1 MKKTLLLFVCLSTIY
16 AYSQYAEEDVLNYI
30 DNYSKL
36 AVQSMKT
43 YKIPASVKLAQAIYS
58 SNAGQSKVAKEAR
71 NHFGLLCNTE
81 YQGEPYYETSDRS
94 GNCYRMY
101 ATVEESFQD
110 HNLFLTTRPRYESLF
125 QLSPTD
131 YRAWATGLQACGYSI
146 NPEYAQRLIAIIE
159 KYTLT
164 RFDKQGMSAQNS
176 ETAVAEPRQEKQE
189 VAEPKQVETPS
200 SQAVTETPKQAPQP
214 QETVQTTPVEQP
226 KQKAETQETAQ
237 KTENVPQKRNYYV
250 NEVEPDTII
259 NGIEIYIQRGKHPNS
274 SANGNRPIVNMNV
287 FTAQPNEY
295 RVSYFPYTKRDVYE
309 NNKIKFVIAKR
320 GETFAKIA
328 KDTQLMESDL
338 RYYNDASD
346 DYEPVENEV
355 VYLQQKN
362 TKSEVSYHKLEMAD
376 SFRYLSQ
383 KYAVQLKTLVKRNK
397 TPEGGFTVGSLICID
412 CK

>member
-1 MKKTLLLFVCLSTIY
+1 MKKIFLLFVCLSTIC

-43 YKIPASVKLAQAIYS
+43 YKIPASIKLAQAIYS
-58 SNAGQSKVAKEAR
+58 SNAGQSKVAREAR

-125 QLSPTD
+125 QLSPMD
-131 YRAWATGLQACGYSI
+131 YKAWANGLQACGYSI

-164 RFDKQGMSAQNS
+164 RFDKQGMPAQQ
-176 ETAVAEPRQEKQE
+176 AEPE
-189 VAEPKQVETPS
+189 VAEPQPQQTAEPKPVTTPS
-200 SQAVTETPKQAPQP
+200 NTTQ
-214 QETVQTTPVEQP
+214 TPVEQP
-226 KQKAETQETAQ
+226 KKKAEVQETAQ
-237 KTENVPQKRNYYV
+237 KTEAPQPIRVHENG
-250 NEVEPDTII
+250 VEPDTVI
-259 NGIEIYIQRGKHPNS
+259 NGIEVYIQRGKRPS
-274 SANGNRPIVNMNV
+274 TSANDNRPIVNMNV

-295 RVSYFPYTKRDVYE
+295 KVSYFPYTKRDVYE
-309 NNKIKFVIAKR
+309 NNKIKFVIAKK
-320 GETFAKIA
+320 GETYAKIA
-328 KDTQLMESDL
+328 KDAQLMESDL
-338 RYYNDASD
+338 RFYNDASD
-346 DYEPVENEV
+346 DYEPVPGEV
-355 VYLQQKN
+355 VYLQMKN
-362 TKSEVSYHKLEMAD
+362 TKSDVSYHKLEMAD

>member
-1 MKKTLLLFVCLSTIY
+1 MKKIFLLFVCLSTIC

-43 YKIPASVKLAQAIYS
+43 YKIPASIKLAQAIYS
-58 SNAGQSKVAKEAR
+58 SNAGQSKVAREAR

-125 QLSPTD
+125 QLSPMD
-131 YRAWATGLQACGYSI
+131 YKAWANGLQACGYSI

-164 RFDKQGMSAQNS
+164 RFDKQGMPAQQ
-176 ETAVAEPRQEKQE
+176 AEPE
-189 VAEPKQVETPS
+189 VAEPQPQQTAEPKPVTTPS
-200 SQAVTETPKQAPQP
+200 NTTQ
-214 QETVQTTPVEQP
+214 TPVEQP
-226 KQKAETQETAQ
+226 KKKAEVQETAQ
-237 KTENVPQKRNYYV
+237 KTEAPQPIRVHENG
-250 NEVEPDTII
+250 VEPDTVI
-259 NGIEIYIQRGKHPNS
+259 NGIEVYIQRGKRPS
-274 SANGNRPIVNMNV
+274 TSANDNRPIVNMNV

-295 RVSYFPYTKRDVYE
+295 KVSYFPYTKRDVYE
-309 NNKIKFVIAKR
+309 NNKIKFVIAKK
-320 GETFAKIA
+320 GETYAKIA
-328 KDTQLMESDL
+328 KDAQLMESDL
-338 RYYNDASD
+338 RFYNDASD
-346 DYEPVENEV
+346 DYEPVPGEV
-355 VYLQQKN
+355 VYLQMKN
-362 TKSEVSYHKLEMAD
+362 TKSDVSYHKLEMAD

-383 KYAVQLKTLVKRNK
+383 KYAVQLKTLIKRNK
-397 TPEGGFTVGSLICID
+397 TPEGGFKVGSLICID

>member
-1 MKKTLLLFVCLSTIY
+1 MKKIFLLFICLSTFY

-43 YKIPASVKLAQAIYS
+43 YKIPASIKLAQAIYS
-58 SNAGQSKVAKEAR
+58 SNAGQSKVAREAR

-81 YQGEPYYETSDRS
+81 YQGEQYYETSDRS
-94 GNCYRMY
+94 GNCYRTY

-131 YRAWATGLQACGYSI
+131 YTAWANGLQACGYSI

-164 RFDKQGMSAQNS
+164 RFDKQGMPAQNAQV
-176 ETAVAEPRQEKQE
+176 ETE
-189 VAEPKQVETPS
+189 VAEPQSKQV
-200 SQAVTETPKQAPQP
+200 AVP
-214 QETVQTTPVEQP
+214 TPVTNTPNTAQTQTEQP
-226 KQKAETQETAQ
+226 KKKAEVQETAQ
-237 KTENVPQKRNYYV
+237 KTETTKKKQIYE
-250 NEVEPDTII
+250 NEAEPDTVI
-259 NGIEIYIQRGKHPNS
+259 NGIEVYIQRGKRTNS
-274 SANGNRPIVNMNV
+274 SYENRPIVNMNV
-287 FTAQPNEY
+287 FTAKPNEY
-295 RVSYFPYTKRDVYE
+295 KVSYFPYTKRDVYE
-309 NNKIKFVIAKR
+309 NNKIKFVIAKK
-320 GETFAKIA
+320 GETYSRIA
-328 KDTQLMESDL
+328 KEAQVMESDL
-338 RYYNDASD
+338 RFYNDADD
-346 DYEPVENEV
+346 DYEPVPGEV
-355 VYLQQKN
+355 VYLQMKN
-362 TKSEVSYHKLEMAD
+362 TKSDVSYHKLELAD

-397 TPEGGFTVGSLICID
+397 TPDGGFTVGSLICID

>member
-1 MKKTLLLFVCLSTIY
+1 MKKIFLLFVCLSTIC

-43 YKIPASVKLAQAIYS
+43 YKIPASIKLAQAIYS
-58 SNAGQSKVAKEAR
+58 SNAGQSKVAREAR

-110 HNLFLTTRPRYESLF
+110 HNLVLTTRPRYESLF
-125 QLSPTD
+125 QLSPMD
-131 YRAWATGLQACGYSI
+131 YKAWANGLQACGYSI

-164 RFDKQGMSAQNS
+164 RFDKQGMPAQQ
-176 ETAVAEPRQEKQE
+176 AEPE
-189 VAEPKQVETPS
+189 VAEPQPQQTAEPKPVTTPS
-200 SQAVTETPKQAPQP
+200 NTTQ
-214 QETVQTTPVEQP
+214 TPVEQP
-226 KQKAETQETAQ
+226 KKKAEVQETAQ
-237 KTENVPQKRNYYV
+237 KTEAPQPIRVHENG
-250 NEVEPDTII
+250 VEPDTVI
-259 NGIEIYIQRGKHPNS
+259 NGIEVYIQRGKRPS
-274 SANGNRPIVNMNV
+274 TSANDNRPIVNMNV

-295 RVSYFPYTKRDVYE
+295 KVSYFPYTKRDVYE
-309 NNKIKFVIAKR
+309 NNKIKFVIAKK
-320 GETFAKIA
+320 GETYAKIA
-328 KDTQLMESDL
+328 KDAQLMESDL
-338 RYYNDASD
+338 RFYNDASD
-346 DYEPVENEV
+346 DYEPVPGEV
-355 VYLQQKN
+355 VYLQMKN
-362 TKSEVSYHKLEMAD
+362 TKSDVSYHKLEMAD

>member
-1 MKKTLLLFVCLSTIY
+1 MKKIFLLLACLSAIY

-30 DNYSKL
+30 DQYSKL

-58 SNAGQSKVAKEAR
+58 SNAGQSKVAKEAN

-81 YQGEPYYETSDRS
+81 YQGEQYYETSDRS
-94 GNCYRMY
+94 GNCYRTY
-101 ATVEESFQD
+101 NTVEESFQD
-110 HNLFLTTRPRYESLF
+110 HNQFLTTRPRYESLF

-146 NPEYAQRLIAIIE
+146 NPEYAQRLINIIE
-159 KYTLT
+159 RYTLT
-164 RFDKQGMSAQNS
+164 RFDKQGMPAPDV
-176 ETAVAEPRQEKQE
+176 ETAVAEPQPMPKAQPAQTMQQAQPQAQPTAQSETQNQPQPKP
-189 VAEPKQVETPS
+189 VAESPKP
-200 SQAVTETPKQAPQP
+200 APKA
-214 QETVQTTPVEQP
+214 QETVQTNPAPQP
-226 KQKAETQETAQ
+226 KRTY
-237 KTENVPQKRNYYV
+237 ENGM
-250 NEVEPDTII
+250 EPDTII
-259 NGIEIYIQRGKHPNS
+259 NGIEIYVQRGKKS
-274 SANGNRPIVNMNV
+274 SADAGKPIINMNV
-287 FTAQPNEY
+287 FTAKPNEY

-309 NNKIKFVIAKR
+309 NNKIKFVIAKK
-320 GETFAKIA
+320 GDTYAKIA
-328 KDTQLMESDL
+328 KEAQLLESDL
-338 RYYNDASD
+338 RFYNDVDD
-346 DYEPVENEV
+346 DYEPLDGEV
-355 VYLQQKN
+355 VYLQMKN

>member
-1 MKKTLLLFVCLSTIY
+1 MKKILLLFVCLSTIC

-43 YKIPASVKLAQAIYS
+43 YKIPASIKLAQAIYS
-58 SNAGQSKVAKEAR
+58 SNAGQSKVAREAR

-110 HNLFLTTRPRYESLF
+110 HSLFLTTRPRYELLF
-125 QLSPTD
+125 QLAPTD
-131 YRAWATGLQACGYSI
+131 YKAWANGLQACGYSV

-164 RFDKQGMSAQNS
+164 RFDKQALPTQNT
-176 ETAVAEPRQEKQE
+176 ETAVAEPRYEKPE
-189 VAEPKQVETPS
+189 VAEPNPVTPS
-200 SQAVTETPKQAPQP
+200 APQTTT
-214 QETVQTTPVEQP
+214 EVQKPMP
-226 KQKAETQETAQ
+226 KPQETAQ
-237 KTENVPQKRNYYV
+237 TPSQPKRTYENGM
-250 NEVEPDTII
+250 EPDTII
-259 NGIEIYIQRGKHPNS
+259 NGIEVYIQRGKRPS
-274 SANGNRPIVNMNV
+274 VANDNRPIVNMNV
-287 FTAQPNEY
+287 FTAKPNEY
-295 RVSYFPYTKRDVYE
+295 KVSYFPYTKRDVYE
-309 NNKIKFVIAKR
+309 NNKIKFVIAKK
-320 GETFAKIA
+320 GETYAKIA
-328 KDTQLMESDL
+328 KEAQLMESDL
-338 RYYNDASD
+338 RFYNDVSD
-346 DYEPVENEV
+346 DYEPVDGEV
-355 VYLQQKN
+355 VYLQMKN
-362 TKSEVSYHKLEMAD
+362 TKSDVSYHKLEMAD

>member
-1 MKKTLLLFVCLSTIY
+1 MKKILLLFVCLSTIC

-43 YKIPASVKLAQAIYS
+43 YKIPASIKLAQAIYS
-58 SNAGQSKVAKEAR
+58 SNAGQSKVAREAR

-81 YQGEPYYETSDRS
+81 YQGEQYYETSDRS
-94 GNCYRMY
+94 GNCYRTY

-131 YRAWATGLQACGYSI
+131 YTAWANGLQACGYSV

-164 RFDKQGMSAQNS
+164 RFDKQGMPAQ
-176 ETAVAEPRQEKQE
+176 TAEPE
-189 VAEPKQVETPS
+189 VAEPQQTSGTKS
-200 SQAVTETPKQAPQP
+200 VTTTSGNTQTPK
-214 QETVQTTPVEQP
+214 EQP
-226 KQKAETQETAQ
+226 KKKTEVQETAQ
-237 KTENVPQKRNYYV
+237 QNEATQQKRTYENGT
-250 NEVEPDTII
+250 EPDTVI
-259 NGIEIYIQRGKHPNS
+259 NGIEVYIQRGKRPNT
-274 SANGNRPIVNMNV
+274 SANDNRPIVSMNV

-295 RVSYFPYTKRDVYE
+295 KVSYFPYTKRDVYE
-309 NNKIKFVIAKR
+309 NNKIKFVIAKK
-320 GETFAKIA
+320 GETYAKIA
-328 KDTQLMESDL
+328 KDAQLMESDL
-338 RYYNDASD
+338 RFYNDASD
-346 DYEPVENEV
+346 DYEPIPGEV
-355 VYLQQKN
+355 VYLQMKN
-362 TKSEVSYHKLEMAD
+362 TKSDVSYHKLEMAD

-383 KYAVQLKTLVKRNK
+383 KYAVQLKTLIKRNK
-397 TPEGGFTVGSLICID
+397 TPDGGFKVGSLICID

>member
-1 MKKTLLLFVCLSTIY
+1 MKKILLLFICLSTVY

-43 YKIPASVKLAQAIYS
+43 YKIPASIKLAQAIYS
-58 SNAGQSKVAKEAR
+58 SNAGQSKVAREAR

-110 HNLFLTTRPRYESLF
+110 HNLFLTSRPRYESLF

-146 NPEYAQRLIAIIE
+146 NPEYAERLIAIIE

-164 RFDKQGMSAQNS
+164 RFDKQGMSASNV
-176 ETAVAEPRQEKQE
+176 ETQVAESQSQQ
-189 VAEPKQVETPS
+189 VAE
-200 SQAVTETPKQAPQP
+200 SQAVAQSTTKPVTEAPKQTPK
-214 QETVQTTPVEQP
+214 
-226 KQKAETQETAQ
+226 TQESVQSTTTS
-237 KTENVPQKRNYYV
+237 KPKRTYDNGM
-250 NEVEPDTII
+250 EPDTII
-259 NGIEIYIQRGKHPNS
+259 NGIEVYIQRGKHTNS
-274 SANGNRPIVNMNV
+274 SAYDNRPIVNMNV

-295 RVSYFPYTKRDVYE
+295 KVSYFPYTKRDVYE
-309 NNKIKFVIAKR
+309 NNKVKFVIAKK
-320 GETFAKIA
+320 GDTYNKIA
-328 KDTQLMESDL
+328 KEAQLLESDL
-338 RYYNDASD
+338 RIYNDAPD
-346 DYEPVENEV
+346 DYEPILNEV
-355 VYLQQKN
+355 VYLQMKN

-383 KYAVQLKTLVKRNK
+383 KYAVQLKTLIKRNK
-397 TPEGGFTVGSLICID
+397 APEGGYTVGSLICID

>member
-1 MKKTLLLFVCLSTIY
+1 MKKILLLFVCLSTIC

-43 YKIPASVKLAQAIYS
+43 YKIPASIKLAQAIYS
-58 SNAGQSKVAKEAR
+58 SNAGQSKVAREAR

-81 YQGEPYYETSDRS
+81 YQGEQYYETSDRS
-94 GNCYRMY
+94 GNCYRTY

-125 QLSPTD
+125 QLSPMD
-131 YRAWATGLQACGYSI
+131 YKAWANGLQTCGYSV

-164 RFDKQGMSAQNS
+164 RFDKQGMPAQ
-176 ETAVAEPRQEKQE
+176 TAEPE
-189 VAEPKQVETPS
+189 VAEPQQPQQTSETKPVATTYS
-200 SQAVTETPKQAPQP
+200 NTQTPK
-214 QETVQTTPVEQP
+214 EQP
-226 KQKAETQETAQ
+226 KKKAEVQETTQ
-237 KTENVPQKRNYYV
+237 KTKATQQKRTY
-250 NEVEPDTII
+250 ESGVEPDTVI
-259 NGIEIYIQRGKHPNS
+259 NGIEVYIQRGKRPNAS
-274 SANGNRPIVNMNV
+274 TYDNRPIVNMNV

-295 RVSYFPYTKRDVYE
+295 KVSYFPYTKRDVYE
-309 NNKIKFVIAKR
+309 NNKIKFVIAKK
-320 GETFAKIA
+320 GETYAKIA
-328 KDTQLMESDL
+328 KEAQLMESDL
-338 RYYNDASD
+338 RFYNDADD
-346 DYEPVENEV
+346 DYEPVPGEV
-355 VYLQQKN
+355 VYLQMKN
-362 TKSEVSYHKLEMAD
+362 TKSDVSYHKLEMAD